1 MEFANKEYLFLLL
14 LLIPYLIWYLM
25 YRKKSE
31 PTMRMSDTQAYRYAP
46 RSWKVTLMPLQLL
59 LRMATFV
66 LVVLCLARPQ
76 TQNSWKNESVE
87 GIDIMLAMDVSTSM
101 LAEDLKP
108 NRIEAA
114 KQVAAEFI
122 VGRPN
127 DNIGLSIFA
136 GEAFTQC
143 PMTTDHASL
152 LNLLQNVRTDI
163 AARGTESGGIEDGTA
178 IGIGLANAVSRLK
191 DSKAKSRVVIL
202 LTDGSNNRGD
212 LSPMT
217 AAEIAKSF
225 GIRVYTIGVG
235 TNKVAPY
242 PMSVAGGI
250 QYVNIPV
257 EIDTKTLSDIAS
269 ATDGDF
275 YRATNN
281 KELQNIYKE
290 IDKLEK
296 SKLNVKRFS
305 KRFEAYQPFALA
317 AVILLLLEILLR
329 ITVFRKLP

>member
-1 MEFANKEYLFLLL
+1 MEFANKEYLLLLL

-25 YRKKSE
+25 YRKKTE
-31 PTMRMSDTQAYRYAP
+31 PTMRMSDTRAYRFAP
-46 RSWKVTLMPLQLL
+46 RSWKVMLMPLQLF
-59 LRMATFV
+59 LRIAAFIL
-66 LVVLCLARPQ
+66 LVVILARPQ
-76 TQNSWKNESVE
+76 TRNSWNNKEVE

-108 NRIEAA
+108 NRIVAA

-122 VGRPN
+122 SGRPN
-127 DNIGLSIFA
+127 DNIGLVIFA

-152 LNLLQNVRTDI
+152 LSLLQNVRTDI
-163 AARGTESGGIEDGTA
+163 AAQNLIQDGTA
-178 IGIGLANAVSRLK
+178 IGMGLANAVGRLK
-191 DSKAKSRVVIL
+191 ESKAKSKVVIL

-212 LSPMT
+212 ISPMT
-217 AAEIAKSF
+217 AAEIAKSL

-235 TNKVAPY
+235 SKGLAPL
-242 PMSVAGGI
+242 PPIATGLP
-250 QYVNIPV
+250 QYVNYQV
-257 EIDTKTLSDIAS
+257 DIDTKTLSEIAA

-281 KELQNIYKE
+281 KELQQIYKE

-296 SKLNVKRFS
+296 SKLSVKTYS
-305 KRFEAYQPFALA
+305 KKYEVYQPFALA
-317 AVILLLLEILLR
+317 AVLILLLEILLR
-329 ITVFRKLP
+329 ITIFRKLP

>member
-14 LLIPYLIWYLM
+14 LAIPYVLWYLM

-31 PTMRMSDTQAYRYAP
+31 PTMRVADTFAYRFAP
-46 RSWKVTLMPLQLL
+46 KSWKVRLMPLQML
-59 LRMATFV
+59 LRLLAFV
-66 LVVLCLARPQ
+66 MIVIVLARPQ
-76 TQNSWKNESVE
+76 TRNSWKNKTVE
-87 GIDIMLAMDVSTSM
+87 GIDIMLAIDVSTSM

-108 NRIEAA
+108 NRLEAA

-122 VGRPN
+122 SGRPD
-127 DNIGLSIFA
+127 DNIGLTIFA

-143 PMTTDHASL
+143 PMTTDHSSL

-163 AARGTESGGIEDGTA
+163 AARGLIQDGTA
-178 IGIGLANAVSRLK
+178 IGMGLANAVSRLK
-191 DSKAKSRVVIL
+191 ESKAKSKVVIL
-202 LTDGSNNRGD
+202 LTDGSNNMGD

-217 AAEIAKSF
+217 SAEIAKSF

-242 PMSVAGGI
+242 PMPVAGGV

-257 EIDTKTLSDIAS
+257 EIDTKTLSDIAL
-269 ATDGDF
+269 ATEGDF
-275 YRATNN
+275 YRATNTD
-281 KELQNIYKE
+281 ELHQIYKE

-296 SKLNVKRFS
+296 SKLSVTSFS
-305 KRFEAYQPFALA
+305 KRYDAFQPFAA
-317 AVILLLLEILLR
+317 AAAIALLLELLLR
-329 ITVFRKLP
+329 ITVFRRIP